1 MRSTLPLQFSGTCAP
16 VTLILPVTVYENF
29 PDTSTPLLPP
39 NRPKRSVVDDIAE
52 TDPTYIDAIGVP
64 RGVPTEYKLVDQVA
78 AGFESIICWW
88 CTINKNVDRINY
100 VHYNVQRLA
109 NYTRD
114 GFMAVHEQL
123 SATSLMAFQNRIAVD
138 MLLAE
143 RGGVCSLFGDQCC
156 TFIPNNTAADGKLSR
171 AVNGLRSLSNRLK
184 RQSGVDTSLWDSWLD
199 IFGKYKSIIA
209 SLFLSI
215 LVSVV
220 LIVLCGCC
228 CIPCARSLLS
238 RMVNVALGDKLAVQ
252 MASRPI
258 TSFDARELGDGDD
271 RPLITVPSGDDEQVV
286 PAQNGDDYS
295 WLFPSDESE
304 YRRQVEA
311 SLLGKAPGTYSYVWT
326 QGELFCLND
335 ILDPVDSDDSDD
347 AVSL

>member
-238 RMVNVALGDKLAVQ
+238 RMVNVALGDKLV
-252 MASRPI
+252 
-258 TSFDARELGDGDD
+258 
-271 RPLITVPSGDDEQVV
+271 
-286 PAQNGDDYS
+286 
-295 WLFPSDESE
+295 
-304 YRRQVEA
+304 
-311 SLLGKAPGTYSYVWT
+311 SLLCRWR
-326 QGELFCLND
+326 
-335 ILDPVDSDDSDD
+335 LDPSPLSMHASWVMVMTGPSSLFL
-347 AVSL
+347 AVMTSRSFLPRTVMTIPGCFRLTSLSTEGKLRLPSWEKHLVPIVMSGPKVSFFASMISSIPLTPTTPTTQ